1 MATELASS
9 TISPMETKVSVQTT
23 TPHTTNVHSTQSE
36 HCAPVESAN
45 EQLLVDEAK
54 PKTIKHANKKRR
66 RGGCVNSK
74 PASKDF
80 VIYLVNI
87 RGANSKKVSLQSIV
101 DDPEVNPDVVN
112 LVETNLKKSS
122 KLEINGYKC
131 FNRNRRHKNMG
142 GVATLV
148 RKSEANDVLK
158 VSEGSDDNEYLVT
171 RHSQF
176 LVPINI
182 IIVYGEQETR
192 YKAEDIEKKWDEVM
206 AEVKKVEAREEA
218 VIVLGDFNKAVGDV
232 IPGNN
237 EKISFGGGLVRKFL
251 DTDKYILVNSSVK
264 ANGGPYTRYEP
275 NAPDDQTR
283 KSALDLVII
292 SRNLDIYLKEM
303 KIDKNLAFTP
313 FRSKSKCKELIFSDH
328 YAVLLTFK
336 DIQVS
341 NKVNVRNGVRQ
352 TVWNTNKKDGW
363 NNYFRET
370 DENKVLDRVI
380 STEGV
385 HPNDMIKKI
394 EKELTSI
401 KYKVFGKVS
410 GKKKLISTNKVD
422 ALHKKKHHLNKAFKG
437 GELKKKRYELDQEL
451 WMKFNKKP

>member
-1 MATELASS
+1 
-9 TISPMETKVSVQTT
+9 
-23 TPHTTNVHSTQSE
+23 
-36 HCAPVESAN
+36 
-45 EQLLVDEAK
+45 
-54 PKTIKHANKKRR
+54 
-66 RGGCVNSK
+66 
-74 PASKDF
+74 
-80 VIYLVNI
+80 
-87 RGANSKKVSLQSIV
+87 
-101 DDPEVNPDVVN
+101 
-112 LVETNLKKSS
+112 
-122 KLEINGYKC
+122 
-131 FNRNRRHKNMG
+131 
-142 GVATLV
+142 
-148 RKSEANDVLK
+148 
-158 VSEGSDDNEYLVT
+158 
-171 RHSQF
+171 
-176 LVPINI
+176 
-182 IIVYGEQETR
+182 
-192 YKAEDIEKKWDEVM
+192 
-206 AEVKKVEAREEA
+206 
-218 VIVLGDFNKAVGDV
+218 
-232 IPGNN
+232 
-237 EKISFGGGLVRKFL
+237 
-251 DTDKYILVNSSVK
+251 
-264 ANGGPYTRYEP
+264 
-275 NAPDDQTR
+275 
-283 KSALDLVII
+283 
-292 SRNLDIYLKEM
+292 M

-422 ALHKKKHHLNKAFKG
+422 ALQKKKHHLNKAFKG

-451 WMKFNKKP
+451 KLAVDEVQQKAMNVEITKLKTLKATKGISAAVFNLRGGILGSSKTSSDPICINDPISGLPIMSPVEIKKVTLDYCTNLLTNRKPKAEYIEVIRKKELLHGSRMLEVISNDQYELTSDMFNSTLRYLARKNGQKYKYIMKGGHSLLNAIFQLFLSVWKSEQIPDVL